1 MTSCTVTLLHEANIA
16 VKSQWYMP
24 ETSNPNEHTPWPI
37 PTYQSILL
45 QLIFALLVA
54 KQESTLNLNLR
65 FQLPDSKY
73 ELLTSLVQTCR
84 RLGLFNYP
92 NMLSRFDPSAPVA
105 LIWVSVE
112 ELKRLGLAL
121 YKLCRLCARG
131 DSTNKSGS
139 SSSGLRNEL
148 LTLRDLDFC
157 MPDSD
162 QAWNAPPGSGSEWF
176 RSIALQ
182 QTCRNNQDPGG
193 WISQTSASL
202 YDERVSFDWI

>member
-1 MTSCTVTLLHEANIA
+1 
-16 VKSQWYMP
+16 MP
-24 ETSNPNEHTPWPI
+24 ETSNPNEHTPWPV

-139 SSSGLRNEL
+139 SSSSSGLRNEL

>member
-1 MTSCTVTLLHEANIA
+1 
-16 VKSQWYMP
+16 MP

-92 NMLSRFDPSAPVA
+92 NMLSRFRPSAPIA

-112 ELKRLGLAL
+112 ELKRFGLAL

-131 DSTNKSGS
+131 DSTNKSS
-139 SSSGLRNEL
+139 TSGLRNEL

-162 QAWNAPPGSGSEWF
+162 QAWDAPPGSGSEWF

-182 QTCRNNQDPGG
+182 QTCRDNQDPAG
-193 WISQTSASL
+193 WISQTSANL

>member
-1 MTSCTVTLLHEANIA
+1 MFL
-16 VKSQWYMP
+16 KSQWYMP
-24 ETSNPNEHTPWPI
+24 ETPSNEHTPWPI

-112 ELKRLGLAL
+112 ELKRFGLAL
-121 YKLCRLCARG
+121 YKLCRLCAPG
-131 DSTNKSGS
+131 NSTNISDSS

-148 LTLRDLDFC
+148 LTLGDLDFC

-182 QTCRNNQDPGG
+182 QTCRNNQDPAG

>member
-1 MTSCTVTLLHEANIA
+1 MKLTLL
-16 VKSQWYMP
+16 VMFLKSQWYIP
-24 ETSNPNEHTPWPI
+24 EILNPNEHTPWPI

-54 KQESTLNLNLR
+54 KQESTLNLNFR
-65 FQLPDSKY
+65 FRLPDSKY

-92 NMLSRFDPSAPVA
+92 NMLSRFHPSAPIA

-112 ELKRLGLAL
+112 ELKRFGLAL

-131 DSTNKSGS
+131 DSNNNSGN
-139 SSSGLRNEL
+139 SSGLRNEL
-148 LTLRDLDFC
+148 LTLGDLDFC

-176 RSIALQ
+176 RNIAVQ
-182 QTCRNNQDPGG
+182 QTCRNNQDPAG
-193 WISQTSASL
+193 WISRTSANL

>member
-1 MTSCTVTLLHEANIA
+1 
-16 VKSQWYMP
+16 MP
-24 ETSNPNEHTPWPI
+24 ETSSPNEHTPWPT

-45 QLIFALLVA
+45 QLIFALLVS
-54 KQESTLNLNLR
+54 KQESTLDLNFR
-65 FQLPDSKY
+65 FQLPDSRY

-92 NMLSRFDPSAPVA
+92 NMLSRFHPSAPIA

-112 ELKRLGLAL
+112 ELKRFGLAL

-131 DSTNKSGS
+131 DSTNKSS

-162 QAWNAPPGSGSEWF
+162 QVWNAPPGSGSEWF
-176 RSIALQ
+176 RSIASQ
-182 QTCRNNQDPGG
+182 QTCRDNQDSAG
-193 WISQTSASL
+193 WISQTSANL